1 MDNNFDELL
10 EKTKEIGY
18 VGLIAY
24 PLIYIKGLPSVKMSE
39 IVLFESGER
48 GMVIS
53 LSEEYAEVV
62 LFSKESVAIGTRVVR
77 TLKPY
82 SFPISEEYFGKIIDP
97 LGRPYEKGVEIKNIK
112 ESRYIDALPTKIDTR
127 ERVTESLLTGVSVVD
142 LMVPLGK
149 GQREMVLGDRK
160 VGKTAFLLQALM
172 TQAREGTVC
181 IYAGIGKKKTEARLV
196 ESFMKEKGISDSVVS
211 IFSFASDPLGLI
223 YITPYCAMTLAEYYR
238 DNGKNVLVILDD
250 LTTHAKYFREMS
262 LLNKKFPGR
271 ESYPGDVFYTHARL
285 FERAGN
291 YKFPEGPRSITCLGV
306 AETVGG
312 DISGYIQTNLMSITD
327 GHIFFDIDV
336 FEEGRRPAVN
346 TFLSVTRVGRQT
358 QNELRWGVSR
368 ELTTFFTLM
377 EKTKRFS
384 HFGGEL
390 NEGIKSTLDMG
401 ERVKAFFTQA
411 MGITIS
417 LNVQIIFYALIW
429 VGTMNKYDNK
439 QIRTMVLQMEQKYM
453 TDEQYKKIINDLVS
467 SNKEFNNLLGMISSK
482 APTLLKGITPNENG

>member
-1 MDNNFDELL
+1 MDNNFEQLL
-10 EKTKEIGY
+10 QETKEIGF
-18 VGLIAY
+18 VGLTAY
-24 PLIYIKGLPSVKMSE
+24 PLIYVKGLPSVKMSE
-39 IVLFESGER
+39 IVLFESGEH

-62 LFSKESVAIGTRVVR
+62 LFSKESVPIGTRAVR

-82 SFPISEEYFGKIIDP
+82 SFPISDDYFGKIVDP
-97 LGRPYEKGVEIKNIK
+97 LGRPYEESIEIKNIK
-112 ESRYIDALPTKIDTR
+112 EERYIDALPTKIDTR

-160 VGKTAFLLQALM
+160 SGKTAFLMQMLM
-172 TQAREGTVC
+172 TQAEEGTVC
-181 IYAGIGKKKTEARLV
+181 IYAGIGKKKTEAKLV
-196 ESFMKEKGISDSVVS
+196 ESFIKEKGISDRVIS

-223 YITPYCAMTLAEYYR
+223 YITPYCAMTIAEYYR
-238 DNGKNVLVILDD
+238 DNGQNALVILDD

-262 LLNKKFPGR
+262 LLNRKFPGR
-271 ESYPGDVFYTHARL
+271 EAYPGDIFYTHARL

-327 GHIFFDIDV
+327 GHIFFDTDI

-368 ELTTFFTLM
+368 ELTTFFTLL

-401 ERVKAFFTQA
+401 ERINAFFTQA
-411 MGITIS
+411 MGTAIS

-429 VGTMNKYDNK
+429 VGTLNKYNK
-439 QIRTMVLQMEQKYM
+439 EQIREMVLKMEQKYQQ
-453 TDEQYKKIINDLVS
+453 DEQYRKKIDEIISTTDKFNDL
-467 SNKEFNNLLGMISSK
+467 LGKIG
-482 APTLLKGITPNENG
+482 ANGTYLLKGVAQ

>member
-10 EKTKEIGY
+10 EKTKEIGF
-18 VGLIAY
+18 VGLTAY
-24 PLIYIKGLPSVKMSE
+24 PLIYVKGLPSVKMSE
-39 IVLFESGER
+39 IVFFESGEH

-62 LFSKESVAIGTRVVR
+62 LFSKESVPIGTRVVR

-82 SFPISEEYFGKIIDP
+82 SFPISDDYFGKIVDP
-97 LGRPYEKGVEIKNIK
+97 LGRPYEKSIEIKNIK
-112 ESRYIDALPTKIDTR
+112 EERYIDALPTKIDTR
-127 ERVTESLLTGVSVVD
+127 ERVTQSLLTGVSVVD

-160 VGKTAFLLQALM
+160 SGKTAFLLQTLM
-172 TQAREGTVC
+172 TQAKEGTIC
-181 IYAGIGKKKTEARLV
+181 IYAGIGKKKMEAKMV
-196 ESFMKEKGISDSVVS
+196 EGFIKEKGIADRVIS

-223 YITPYCAMTLAEYYR
+223 YITPYCAMTIAEYYR
-238 DNGKNVLVILDD
+238 DNGHDVMVILDD

-262 LLNKKFPGR
+262 LLNRKFPGR
-271 ESYPGDVFYTHARL
+271 EAYPGDIFYTHARL

-291 YKFPEGPRSITCLGV
+291 FKFPEGPKSITCLGV

-327 GHIFFDIDV
+327 GHIFFDIDI

-368 ELTTFFTLM
+368 ELTTFFTLL
-377 EKTKRFS
+377 EKTKKFS

-401 ERVKAFFTQA
+401 ERINAFFTQA
-411 MGITIS
+411 MGKTIS
-417 LNVQIIFYALIW
+417 LHVQIIFYALIW
-429 VGTMNKYDNK
+429 VGTLNKYNK
-439 QIRTMVLQMEQKYM
+439 EQIQGMVLAMEDKYRQ
-453 TDEQYKKIINDLVS
+453 DEQYRKTIDDIITSTDKFNDL
-467 SNKEFNNLLGMISSK
+467 LGKIGANSSK
-482 APTLLKGITPNENG
+482 LLKGIAT

>member
-10 EKTKEIGY
+10 EKTKEIGF
-18 VGLIAY
+18 VGLTAY

-48 GMVIS
+48 GLVIS

-62 LFSKESVAIGTRVVR
+62 LFSKESVPIGTRVVR

-82 SFPISEEYFGKIIDP
+82 SFPITDEYFGKIINP
-97 LGRPYEKGVEIKNIK
+97 LGKPYEKGLEVGNIK
-112 ESRYIDALPTKIDTR
+112 EYRYIDALPTKIDTR

-142 LMVPLGK
+142 MMVPLGK

-160 VGKTAFLLQALM
+160 VGKTAFLLQTLM
-172 TQAREGTVC
+172 TQAKEGTVC

-196 ESFMKEKGISDSVVS
+196 ESFIKERGISDRVIS

-238 DNGKNVLVILDD
+238 DNGQDALVILDD

-271 ESYPGDVFYTHARL
+271 ESYPGDIFYTHARL

-291 YKFPEGPRSITCLGV
+291 YKFPNGPRSITCLGV

-327 GHIFFDIDV
+327 GHIFFDIDI

-358 QNELRWGVSR
+358 QTELRWGVSR
-368 ELTTFFTLM
+368 ELTTFFTLL

-390 NEGIKSTLDMG
+390 NEGIKSTLEMG
-401 ERVKAFFTQA
+401 DRINAFFTQS

-429 VGTMNKYDNK
+429 VGNMNNYNK
-439 QIRTMVLQMEQKYM
+439 EQIVEMVIKMEEKYM
-453 TDEQYKKIINDLVS
+453 SDEQYRKVIDELII
-467 SNKEFNNLLGMISSK
+467 SNKEFNSLLGTISSK
-482 APTLLKGITPNENG
+482 SQVLLKGIAEK